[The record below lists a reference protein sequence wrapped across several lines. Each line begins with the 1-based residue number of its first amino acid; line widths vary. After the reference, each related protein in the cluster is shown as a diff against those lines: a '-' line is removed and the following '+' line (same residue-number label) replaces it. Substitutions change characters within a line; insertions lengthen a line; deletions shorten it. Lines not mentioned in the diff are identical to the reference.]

1 MEGLFN
7 RRYLRVKVMQAVYA
21 YDSANQNLETGEK
34 MLVKSLDEV
43 YDLYIQMLS
52 LLLEVVEVERRSIER
67 GKEKRIKTDFD
78 INPNTRF
85 AQNEAA
91 VALENNKKFKLLS
104 EKINWGVES
113 DTIIKIWREIREDK
127 KYKAFMSNPEKYHNF
142 QQSVEIMIYIFKNYI
157 AVNEVFLD
165 LFEERN
171 IHWYDDVQLVSINVV
186 KTLSALRPG
195 AVSFTEVEN
204 AKSEMEKV
212 NAELESNVDFSPTK
226 VLEAEDKLRS
236 VTEKWD
242 EQTSL
247 SILMPLFKN
256 PIEDLKFV
264 KELYAKTILQ
274 SEASMKL
281 VKKYTTNWDVERI
294 ARLDTV
300 IMKIAITEFVSFPSI
315 PVKVTINEY
324 LEIAKNYSTDKSR
337 VFINGILDKVLVD
350 LKTSGKMNKTGLGL
364 INR

>member
-21 YDSANQNLETGEK
+21 YDSANQDLQAGEK
-34 MLVKSLDEV
+34 LLVKSLDEV
-43 YDLYIQMLS
+43 YDLYIHMLS

-67 GKEKRIKTDFD
+67 GKDKIIKTDFD

-85 AQNEAA
+85 AKNEAA
-91 VALENNKKFKLLS
+91 VVLENNKKYKLLS
-104 EKINWGVES
+104 EKINWNVES
-113 DTIIKIWREIREDK
+113 DTIIKIWREVREDK

-142 QQSVEIMIYIFKNYI
+142 QQSVEILIYIFKNYI

-195 AVSFTEVEN
+195 TEE
-204 AKSEMEKV
+204 
-212 NAELESNVDFSPTK
+212 
-226 VLEAEDKLRS
+226 EDL
-236 VTEKWD
+236 
-242 EQTSL
+242 
-247 SILMPLFKN
+247 ILMPLFKN
-256 PIEDLKFV
+256 QKDDLKFT
-264 KELYAKTILQ
+264 KELYAKTVLQ
-274 SEASMKL
+274 GEDSMKL
-281 VKKYTTNWDVERI
+281 IEKYTKNWDVDRI

-300 IMKIAITEFVSFPSI
+300 IMKIAITEFSSFPTI

-350 LKTSGKMNKTGLGL
+350 LKTAGKLNKSGLGL